1 MAVNKYPW
9 VRNLNGASEPLII
22 MGKVQAGSTAAIK
35 RGEICTFNETSGYF
49 IPADAAADI
58 RYSLAIANEEQ
69 ASTDLERYME
79 FIAIREG
86 DQFEFQLAAAAAAVY
101 GYALT
106 LTASDAQKLT
116 YDADGLAVAFVT
128 GRQNYPEIGTSIGSI
143 SYAEVSFRRE
153 VSYLYRNMAPQNLKN
168 ILSITSALTLTL
180 EHNAFLITNKGA
192 TQSVTITAP
201 TSVVPVG
208 YYVRIMVAAD
218 QVVVF
223 DPKPNAAQ
231 VYVKGDAQTA
241 GMYVSMTDI
250 GDYLELTWDGT
261 DWLADLSI
269 SGADADIS
277 VET

>member
-223 DPKPNAAQ
+223 DPKPNTAQ